1 MRYIARLSVE
11 RDTVTVAGPRKLYQC
26 PDCGDFFIARL
37 AITDPTNNSSM
48 TGLDG
53 NEYPRWGFATALID
67 WKRLIDKS
75 GIYEQFTDDRFTSTS
90 GSGSSS
96 IRDSDSYS
104 DSGVTSSRN
113 RGRRDGRFEFVLTR
127 TDRLFNE
134 TSDMFEFETTVLA
147 ESPGYAEGTSQ
158 DSSSSSSSYRSK
170 YSETTVSLETTNN
183 EWEMTVVYWNQDIHR
198 WTVIVS
204 CVCIVVSFL
213 ISWLVFVI
221 LNQKQLHSDMVAK
234 TSAQDAQVETERNMT
249 AYFAHVSYLY
259 FSFFCLFGKYRLIFT
274 SHIDKRTIHSRKTF
288 YFLSQC
294 FPLLSHIHHSSATHT
309 VPLFSLC
316 I

>member
-26 PDCGDFFIARL
+26 PECGDFFIARL
-37 AITDPTNNSSM
+37 AITDPNRTM
-48 TGLDG
+48 IGLDG

-67 WKRLIDKS
+67 WKRLIQKS
-75 GIYEQFTDDRFTSTS
+75 GIYEQFDDITHSSASMQRGGGGGGGSIIS
-90 GSGSSS
+90 GSAGSDGSNNRDSSDSSS
-96 IRDSDSYS
+96 RS
-104 DSGVTSSRN
+104 

-134 TSDMFEFETTVLA
+134 TSDEFEFETVVLA
-147 ESPGYAEGTSQ
+147 ESPGYADRTSP
-158 DSSSSSSSYRSK
+158 DSSSSSFSRSK

-221 LNQKQLHSDMVAK
+221 LNQKQQHSDMVAK

-249 AYFAHVSYLY
+249 AYFAHERKSKNVFWHNIFQKSPY
-259 FSFFCLFGKYRLIFT
+259 FLEIWKPFFA
-274 SHIDKRTIHSRKTF
+274 TIRHSRVSQGFFF
-288 YFLSQC
+288 YL
-294 FPLLSHIHHSSATHT
+294 
-309 VPLFSLC
+309 SLC
-316 I
+316 FQ